1 MTLLGVDQ
9 RRAGTALLVFGVIG
23 IALAGLIAL
32 ALVGT
37 AVAARDL
44 DERLMAEQAQ
54 LAETIDELA
63 TTTAAVVTSMENASA
78 TLDTSSTSI
87 LHARDVLD
95 ALATATTSLAD
106 GLEISILGSQPF
118 AGAAARFRTF
128 GEQVAIFRE
137 DATGISN
144 RLTTNADDM
153 SALAVRVE
161 IDGDAAPRLRGS
173 DIWEHQDRGDRD
185 VDRGWR
191 AARRAARKLAG
202 GRRGRVCLGRVANSE
217 DLSGR
222 RRLPHCK
229 RGDNVG
235 GFGVDGPVQSARPAS
250 RWSNVDPG

>member
-128 GEQVAIFRE
+128 GEQVATFRE

-161 IDGDAAPRLRGS
+161 SMEMRLRDYADRISGS
-173 DIWEHQDRGDRD
+173 TRIGAIGTWIAAG
-185 VDRGWR
+185 VLLGGLLAGWLAVAAAACAWVGWR
-191 AARRAARKLAG
+191 IRKT
-202 GRRGRVCLGRVANSE
+202 
-217 DLSGR
+217 
-222 RRLPHCK
+222 
-229 RGDNVG
+229 
-235 GFGVDGPVQSARPAS
+235 
-250 RWSNVDPG
+250 

>member
-1 MTLLGVDQ
+1 MTLFGVDQ

-37 AVAARDL
+37 AFAARDL

-78 TLDTSSTSI
+78 TLETSSTSI

-106 GLEISILGSQPF
+106 GLDVSILGSQPF

-128 GEQVAIFRE
+128 SEQVAIFRE
-137 DATGISN
+137 DAAGISD
-144 RLTTNADDM
+144 RLIKNADDM

-161 IDGDAAPRLRGS
+161 AMETRLRDYAERIAESTRIGA
-173 DIWEHQDRGDRD
+173 IGTWIAAG
-185 VDRGWR
+185 VLLGGLLATWLAVAAGACAWAGWR
-191 AARRAARKLAG
+191 LRKT
-202 GRRGRVCLGRVANSE
+202 
-217 DLSGR
+217 
-222 RRLPHCK
+222 
-229 RGDNVG
+229 
-235 GFGVDGPVQSARPAS
+235 
-250 RWSNVDPG
+250 

>member
-44 DERLMAEQAQ
+44 DDRLMAEQAQ
-54 LAETIDELA
+54 LAETIDGLA
-63 TTTAAVVTSMENASA
+63 TTTAAVVTSMENAA
-78 TLDTSSTSI
+78 GTLETSSTSI

-106 GLEISILGSQPF
+106 GLEISILGSRPF

-137 DATGISN
+137 DANGISD

-161 IDGDAAPRLRGS
+161 SMETRLR
-173 DIWEHQDRGDRD
+173 DYADRIAASTRIGAIGTWIAAG
-185 VDRGWR
+185 VLLGGLLATWLAVAAGACAWVGWR
-191 AARRAARKLAG
+191 LRK
-202 GRRGRVCLGRVANSE
+202 S
-217 DLSGR
+217 
-222 RRLPHCK
+222 
-229 RGDNVG
+229 
-235 GFGVDGPVQSARPAS
+235 
-250 RWSNVDPG
+250 

>member
-1 MTLLGVDQ
+1 
-9 RRAGTALLVFGVIG
+9 
-23 IALAGLIAL
+23 
-32 ALVGT
+32 
-37 AVAARDL
+37 
-44 DERLMAEQAQ
+44 MAEQAQ

-63 TTTAAVVTSMENASA
+63 STTAAVVTSMENASS
-78 TLDTSSTSI
+78 TLETSSTSI

-137 DATGISN
+137 DASGIAD

-161 IDGDAAPRLRGS
+161 SMETRLRAYADRIAG
-173 DIWEHQDRGDRD
+173 EHQDRGDRH

-191 AARRAARKLAG
+191 AARWAARNVAG
-202 GRRGRVCLGRVANSE
+202 GRCRRVCLGRMAASE
-217 DLSGR
+217 GLSGDAAQAIASAGTMWSGMASTVRFGR
-222 RRLPHCK
+222 RAPH
-229 RGDNVG
+229 RG
-235 GFGVDGPVQSARPAS
+235 
-250 RWSNVDPG
+250 

>member
-1 MTLLGVDQ
+1 MTTLGVDQ
-9 RRAGTALLVFGVIG
+9 RRAGTGLLVFGVIG

-37 AVAARDL
+37 AIAARDL

-63 TTTAAVVTSMENASA
+63 TTTAAVVASMENAAA

-95 ALATATTSLAD
+95 ALASATTSLAD

-128 GEQVAIFRE
+128 SEQVAIFRE
-137 DATGISN
+137 DAAGISD
-144 RLTTNADDM
+144 RLITNADDM

-161 IDGDAAPRLRGS
+161 SMETRLR
-173 DIWEHQDRGDRD
+173 DYADRIATSTRIGAIGTWIAAG
-185 VDRGWR
+185 VLLGGLLASWLAVAAGACAWAGWR
-191 AARRAARKLAG
+191 LRKT
-202 GRRGRVCLGRVANSE
+202 
-217 DLSGR
+217 
-222 RRLPHCK
+222 
-229 RGDNVG
+229 
-235 GFGVDGPVQSARPAS
+235 
-250 RWSNVDPG
+250 